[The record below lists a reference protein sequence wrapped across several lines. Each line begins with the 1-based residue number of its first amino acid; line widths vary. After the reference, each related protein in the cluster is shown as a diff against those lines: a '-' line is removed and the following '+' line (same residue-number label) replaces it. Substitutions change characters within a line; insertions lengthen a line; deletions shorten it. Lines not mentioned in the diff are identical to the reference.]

1 MFVVSSACEVSAFRM
16 EAATTKQVLD
26 FSYIQIISFM
36 LHSVNR
42 ERAKQVPPHECEN
55 VRLPQRTIF
64 FSAILFL
71 TILFFTILLSQ
82 IYLLFNSFSTMPWH
96 AIVPQ
101 PQTEGGDMPFS
112 KYPKLLKVYLYE
124 ERRIGQK
131 WAENTVR
138 IPPKSCR
145 DISVG
150 IRMSIIVVNREG
162 HLL

>member
-1 MFVVSSACEVSAFRM
+1 MLSAWKLRPLSRSLIFL
-16 EAATTKQVLD
+16 THK
-26 FSYIQIISFM
+26 SYHLCFM
-36 LHSVNR
+36 ALTVRGQNKR
-42 ERAKQVPPHECEN
+42 PHERED

-64 FSAILFL
+64 FS
-71 TILFFTILLSQ
+71 TILFSIILFSIILFSTILLSQ
-82 IYLLFNSFSTMPWH
+82 IYLLFSSFPTMPWH

-101 PQTEGGDMPFS
+101 PQTKGGNMRFS

-131 WAENTVR
+131 RAENTVR

-145 DISVG
+145 DISVD
-150 IRMSIIVVNREG
+150 IRTSIMVVNCEG

>member
-1 MFVVSSACEVSAFRM
+1 MLSAWKLRSLSRSLIFL
-16 EAATTKQVLD
+16 THK
-26 FSYIQIISFM
+26 SYHLCFIALTVRGQNKRS
-36 LHSVNR
+36 
-42 ERAKQVPPHECEN
+42 HECED

-64 FSAILFL
+64 FS
-71 TILFFTILLSQ
+71 TILFPIILFSTILLSQ

-96 AIVPQ
+96 TIVPQ
-101 PQTEGGDMPFS
+101 AQTEGGDMPFS

-131 WAENTVR
+131 RAENTVR

-150 IRMSIIVVNREG
+150 IRTSTMAVNREG
-162 HLL
+162 HSP

>member
-1 MFVVSSACEVSAFRM
+1 
-16 EAATTKQVLD
+16 
-26 FSYIQIISFM
+26 
-36 LHSVNR
+36 
-42 ERAKQVPPHECEN
+42 
-55 VRLPQRTIF
+55 
-64 FSAILFL
+64 
-71 TILFFTILLSQ
+71 
-82 IYLLFNSFSTMPWH
+82 
-96 AIVPQ
+96 
-101 PQTEGGDMPFS
+101 MPFS